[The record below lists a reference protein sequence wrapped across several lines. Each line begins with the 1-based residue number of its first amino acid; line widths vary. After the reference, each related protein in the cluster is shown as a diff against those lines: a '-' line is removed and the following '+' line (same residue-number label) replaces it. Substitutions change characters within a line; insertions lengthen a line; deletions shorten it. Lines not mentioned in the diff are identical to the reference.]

1 MSEPKETKGRG
12 RPATGVTPAHKL
24 TCPDELWQKMIMV
37 AAGGGSSLS
46 AETRAFYAW
55 YTCQPG
61 AQAPRRPSAVTAVPV
76 VCTCDTDPRG
86 CVVHGPSARATDR

>member
-24 TCPDELWQKMIMV
+24 TCPDDLWQKMIMV

-55 YTCQPG
+55 YICQPG
-61 AQAPRRPSAVTAVPV
+61 AKAPRRPSAQEWL
-76 VCTCDTDPRG
+76 DRG
-86 CVVHGPSARATDR
+86 HAGLLLPCEKCADQPCQIDQ